1 MKVEKAYILTID
13 TPTSQKYLVDAIKSC
28 EIMRFPWDEY
38 KGFCD
43 IPPFDALSKIGVNKK
58 IPFANR
64 VPRGALSMIG
74 HMGIIKKIMDNKECA
89 VILEHDAV
97 MIQPVTVDIPDG
109 EIVVLGY
116 KLKNIERYNSKRAGL
131 PTRLISIDGHE
142 GAHAYALTWRTAEM
156 IWEEFLEVGIQ
167 SDSIDNHYFLKERK
181 NFTKIPLSITDPI
194 CSLGWIRDS
203 TIWNESSTD
212 NYDFIDS
219 FKSNLN

>member
-1 MKVEKAYILTID
+1 
-13 TPTSQKYLVDAIKSC
+13 
-28 EIMRFPWDEY
+28 
-38 KGFCD
+38 
-43 IPPFDALSKIGVNKK
+43 
-58 IPFANR
+58 
-64 VPRGALSMIG
+64 
-74 HMGIIKKIMDNKECA
+74 
-89 VILEHDAV
+89 
-97 MIQPVTVDIPDG
+97 
-109 EIVVLGY
+109 
-116 KLKNIERYNSKRAGL
+116 
-131 PTRLISIDGHE
+131 
-142 GAHAYALTWRTAEM
+142 M